1 MQHPRLIV
9 ASLRS
14 RLSPLTATYT
24 RSRANRPN
32 EMDYVLD
39 ASGER
44 PKGPYAKAVA
54 EWERL
59 GRFIESRL
67 RRE

>member
-1 MQHPRLIV
+1 M
-9 ASLRS
+9 
-14 RLSPLTATYT
+14 TATYT

-44 PKGPYAKAVA
+44 PKGPYAKAVS
-54 EWERL
+54 EWEQL
-59 GRFIESRL
+59 ERFVESRL